1 MQLNGRTALVT
12 AAGAGIGRAAAQ
24 ALAAGGARVVA
35 ADIDAPALNALAGE
49 SAVETRVLDVRDE
62 AAIARAVADIGGVDM
77 LVNGVGIV
85 TNGAVLDAPFDDFS
99 RAYDLNV
106 LTMVRTIR
114 AVLPGMLERR
124 AGAIINIASVASSIT
139 GVPNRCVY
147 GVTKAAVIGLTK
159 SVAVDYVARG
169 VRCNA
174 VCPGTIDTPSLQA
187 RIAAEPDP
195 AAAMDAFI
203 ARQPMRRFGRA
214 EEVGAMVAY
223 LASEE
228 AAFVTGQV
236 FTIDGGWT
244 T

>member
-1 MQLNGRTALVT
+1 MRLEGRTALVT
-12 AAGAGIGRAAAQ
+12 AAGAGIGRAAAL

-35 ADIDAPALNALAGE
+35 ADIDASALQALAAE

-62 AAIARAVADIGGVDM
+62 AAIARAVADIGGVDV

-85 TNGAVLDAPFDDFS
+85 TNGTVLDAPFEDFS
-99 RAYDLNV
+99 HAYDLNV

-114 AVLPGMLERR
+114 AALPGMLERG

-159 SVAVDYVARG
+159 SIAVDYVVRG

-214 EEVGAMVAY
+214 DEVGAMVAY